1 MIFGVL
7 ALAVSLGALLLVWE
21 GWRRARAGWLR
32 NLAALGLIA
41 LAASLWIAGA
51 GAEIG
56 VALFVE
62 TSALLAFAFILTRIE
77 RKPSRA
83 LPVRAVEQPGA
94 PVRYWRGAARFAVG
108 GPLGLLAALGVGVLI
123 ATRAPGAEQTR
134 LILAGL
140 VVPSL
145 WASAIGWT
153 VTSHRLPLQSVTL
166 ATLGVA
172 GFGSI
177 LLGGV

>member
-7 ALAVSLGALLLVWE
+7 ALAVSLGALLLAWD

-32 NLAALGLIA
+32 NLAALGLIS

-77 RKPSRA
+77 RKPSRTV
-83 LPVRAVEQPGA
+83 PVRAVEQPGG

-108 GPLGLLAALGVGVLI
+108 GPLGLIAALGVGVLI

-153 VTSHRLPLQSVTL
+153 VTSHRLPLQSATL